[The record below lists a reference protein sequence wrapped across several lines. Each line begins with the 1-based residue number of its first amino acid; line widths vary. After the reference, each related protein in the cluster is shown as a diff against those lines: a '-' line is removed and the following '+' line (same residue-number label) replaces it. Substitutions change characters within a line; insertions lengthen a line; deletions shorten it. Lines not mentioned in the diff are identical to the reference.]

1 MAALKKLPQAK
12 KINAQLILCLIIHTL
27 KHTHTHTHTDTHTHT
42 HTQAHKLSAIDL
54 CKQQVLN
61 ADPKEME
68 QINFM
73 GILKCAGNTTV
84 FIIIEV
90 VKETTLDFLQG
101 TVKVL

>member
-12 KINAQLILCLIIHTL
+12 KINTQLILCLIIHTL
-27 KHTHTHTHTDTHTHT
+27 KHTHTHT

-73 GILKCAGNTTV
+73 GNLKCAGNTTV